1 MAVSLKKLSMLSG
14 VSGCEDA
21 VRGYIAEQIRDKC
34 DSMRTDS
41 IGNLI
46 AFRRGRS
53 DKRKVLIGSNMDE
66 PGFIVRDIT
75 ESGYIKFG
83 AVGYIDPRT
92 LVSKRVVIGSG
103 VKGVIGMKAIHLQTK
118 KEREAAVELSSLY
131 IDIGC
136 SKKGAAEKRVEIG
149 DYITFDTEFSET
161 GSILR
166 GKAFGRFGV
175 ICLIKAMEVVPAYDT
190 YYVFSAQREIPCRV
204 PGRGMACAAY
214 AIKPDIA
221 VIADVLSAADIVGE
235 ESESDTAGLG
245 AGAVIEYM
253 DKASIGSAGLIEMA
267 KRTAEAYY
275 VPYQEKV
282 CSLHSTEAGAVLT
295 AAEGCPAVCIGI
307 PCRYK
312 NTPVSMMNRYDL
324 DNAAGLCAAIIKESD
339 VIIDEI
345 GGNDT
350 AFKAADRG

>member
-1 MAVSLKKLSMLSG
+1 MAVSLKRLSELSG
-14 VSGCEDA
+14 VSGCEGA
-21 VRGYIAEQIRDKC
+21 VRGYLEEIIRDKC
-34 DSMRTDS
+34 DSVRTDT

-53 DKRKVLIGSNMDE
+53 DKKKVLLGANMDE
-66 PGFIVRDIT
+66 PGFIVSGIT
-75 ESGYIKFG
+75 DSGYIKFKS
-83 AVGYIDPRT
+83 VGSIDPRT
-92 LVSKRVVIGSG
+92 VISKRVVIGNG

-136 SKKGAAEKRVEIG
+136 TKKSGAEKKVALG
-149 DYITFDTEFSET
+149 DYITFDTGFYEN
-161 GSILR
+161 GNILR
-166 GKAFGRFGV
+166 GKALGRFGV
-175 ICLIKAMEVVPAYDT
+175 LCLIKAMEVVPAYDT
-190 YYVFSAQREIPCRV
+190 YFVFSAQREIPCRV

-214 AIKPDIA
+214 AVKPDMA
-221 VIADVLSAADIVGE
+221 VIADVLSASDFIGE
-235 ESESDTAGLG
+235 NGHTGSAALG
-245 AGAVIEYM
+245 GGAVIEYM
-253 DKASIGSAGLIEMA
+253 DKSSIGSAKLISMV

-275 VPYQEKV
+275 VTAQEKV
-282 CSLHSTEAGAVLT
+282 CSLYSTEAGAVQT

-324 DNAAGLCAAIIKESD
+324 DNAAGLCAAVIKESD

-345 GGNDT
+345 SKNDQ
-350 AFKAADRG
+350 ASEAAHRG